1 MVLFWCTTCTHV
13 FQTGKHQFLQ
23 FDQKGLPDGPI
34 FDPKNDQN
42 VYPNLTL
49 KAVDTQKHVVAF
61 WYILTYFHT
70 LVKTTFVQMPVFV
83 DKIRNIP
90 NFHVQ
95 KQVKFHH
102 FSRHFEVFLE
112 WFWMTSLV
120 KGISVRLIQ
129 AKLKCCQKSDV
140 HHGVKIYIILI
151 KFNPLLEVRTH
162 LNS

>member
-1 MVLFWCTTCTHV
+1 MQLLQQNLENLLLKSRILHL
-13 FQTGKHQFLQ
+13 QHQFLQ
-23 FDQKGLPDGPI
+23 FDQKGLPDRPI

-61 WYILTYFHT
+61 WYILTYFSYF
-70 LVKTTFVQMPVFV
+70 LKTTFVQMPVFV

-102 FSRHFEVFLE
+102 FYDIFEVF
-112 WFWMTSLV
+112 WNGF
-120 KGISVRLIQ
+120 GR
-129 AKLKCCQKSDV
+129 
-140 HHGVKIYIILI
+140 
-151 KFNPLLEVRTH
+151 H
-162 LNS
+162 L